1 MRISVTPPIS
11 SVSTSRSPAT
21 AGRDDAGALGQ
32 GCDNVR
38 AGCRGASLA
47 AVKTVPDGDQDHGHR
62 QRRGQA
68 RDQHHPPHPRHQ
80 RGLLGGRFGRNGIGH
95 ARLCFGTR
103 LISNSGQRLEVTV
116 GGDEGSPRL
125 DRVLA
130 VLRPELSRSRLKAL
144 ILAGS
149 VTAKGAPIRDPAYHV
164 AAGDTITIDVPEAV
178 APEPKGEDI
187 ALDIIYEDDD
197 IIVIDKPK
205 GLVVHPAAGHESGTL
220 VNALIAHCG
229 ASLSGIGGVRRP
241 GIVHRLDK
249 DTTGLM
255 VVAKNDQAHQSLTAQ
270 FADHGRTGPMQ
281 RGYMA
286 FVWGVPGRQRGTVDA
301 PIDRHPYAREKMA
314 VRPGGREAV
323 THWELQAAYQGR
335 DGKPVASFLACQLET
350 GRTHQIR
357 VHLAHIGHPLMGDAV
372 YGPHFKT
379 KAGQLGA
386 QGKDALTALGRQAL
400 HAYLL
405 ALEHPRTGE
414 LLHWEAALPEDLLL
428 LQAGA
433 GSGAMTQAS
442 SEKTS
447 YANRL

>member
-1 MRISVTPPIS
+1 MQGSALEQGS
-11 SVSTSRSPAT
+11 S
-21 AGRDDAGALGQ
+21 
-32 GCDNVR
+32 
-38 AGCRGASLA
+38 
-47 AVKTVPDGDQDHGHR
+47 
-62 QRRGQA
+62 
-68 RDQHHPPHPRHQ
+68 
-80 RGLLGGRFGRNGIGH
+80 NG
-95 ARLCFGTR
+95 
-103 LISNSGQRLEVTV
+103 SQRLEVTV

-149 VTAKGAPIRDPAYHV
+149 VTARGAPIRDPAYHV
-164 AAGDTITIDVPEAV
+164 ARGDTITIDVPEAV
-178 APEPKGEDI
+178 APEPQGEDI

-357 VHLAHIGHPLMGDAV
+357 VHLAHIGHPLIGDAV

-379 KAGQLGA
+379 KAGHLGP

-400 HAYLL
+400 HAWLL

-414 LLHWEAALPEDLLL
+414 FLHWEAPLPEDLLL
-428 LQAGA
+428 LQRALEA
-433 GSGAMTQAS
+433 AQ
-442 SEKTS
+442 
-447 YANRL
+447 